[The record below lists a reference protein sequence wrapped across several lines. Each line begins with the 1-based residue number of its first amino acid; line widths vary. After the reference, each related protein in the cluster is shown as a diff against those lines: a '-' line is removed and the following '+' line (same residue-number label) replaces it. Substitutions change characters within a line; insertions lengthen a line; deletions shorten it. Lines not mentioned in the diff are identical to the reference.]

1 LRGSL
6 LLILFQRGVS
16 LRYCR
21 FIRRPSSACSPPALL
36 VANPPVHVRRLSRV
50 SRKIRR
56 CDDRFAVED
65 HWPQLVVGLVVG
77 SGVGIFVLRV
87 IVLLLLIKLTMV
99 LCLGW
104 HSYTQLSL
112 LASGGDGTKSEWLI
126 NAPIQPAPSHFGAY
140 STVGYS

>member
-1 LRGSL
+1 M
-6 LLILFQRGVS
+6 S

-21 FIRRPSSACSPPALL
+21 FIRRPSSARIESPPALL
-36 VANPPVHVRRLSRV
+36 VANPPVHRRR
-50 SRKIRR
+50 
-56 CDDRFAVED
+56 DDRFAVED

-112 LASGGDGTKSEWLI
+112 LASGGDGTKSKWLI
-126 NAPIQPAPSHFGAY
+126 DAPIQPAPRHFGDY
-140 STVGYS
+140 PTVGYS